1 MTTTTSQDGPGS
13 PAPDESSA
21 RSAGARLR
29 AGGPAEI
36 LAAADRVADFLAEGA
51 DHHDREGSYAPEN
64 IAAIWAAGLGNLTLP
79 AELGGVGVDLTT
91 AARVVERLAQG
102 DPATALIYVMHL
114 SHLRTL
120 VDDPGGIWPVALRDR
135 IVADS
140 LAGPALINALRVE
153 PELGT
158 PARGGVPATR
168 ARRAVNADG
177 QPTWRLNGRKIYST
191 GSYGLAWMNVWGATE
206 SDDPDGQ
213 RTGFFVVPA
222 DTPGVEIVDTWDHL
236 GMRASVSHDVVFHDV
251 EIPSDYAVGLQA
263 PDQGMDP
270 AAARNQGWVSALL
283 ISIYTGVLKSGRDW
297 LAGYLNDRVPT
308 NLGASLATL
317 PRFQAAV
324 GEIEV
329 LAYTNERLLFG
340 FTADIDAGGERA
352 AAAGPGISI
361 IKVVVTNNVIRGLE
375 SALGLIGNPGLSYHH
390 PLQRHYRNALCSRIH
405 TPQDD
410 VVLTAT
416 GRAVLTH

>member
-1 MTTTTSQDGPGS
+1 MTITTSQDAS
-13 PAPDESSA
+13 DVPAPDVPA
-21 RSAGARLR
+21 DARLR

-36 LAAADRVADFLAEGA
+36 LAAADRAADLLAEGA
-51 DHHDREGSYAPEN
+51 DRHDREGSYAPEN

-79 AELGGVGVDLTT
+79 TELGGVGADLTT

-114 SHLRTL
+114 AHLRIL
-120 VDDPGGIWPVALRDR
+120 VDDPGGIWPVELRDR
-135 IVADS
+135 IVAES
-140 LAGPALINALRVE
+140 LAGPALVNALRVE

-168 ARRAVNADG
+168 GVRAVGANG
-177 QPTWRLNGRKIYST
+177 QPVWRLNGRKIYST
-191 GSYGLAWMNVWGATE
+191 GSYGLRWMNVWGATGT
-206 SDDPDGQ
+206 DDPDGQ
-213 RTGFFVVPA
+213 RIGWFVVPA

-251 EIPSDYAVGLQA
+251 ELPFGHAVGLQA
-263 PDQGMDP
+263 PGAGPDP
-270 AAARNQGWVSALL
+270 AALRTLGWISALL
-283 ISIYTGVLKSGRDW
+283 IAIYTGVLKSGRDW
-297 LAGYLNDRVPT
+297 LAGYLNERVPT

-317 PRFQAAV
+317 PRFQSAV
-324 GEIEV
+324 GEIET
-329 LAYTNERLLFG
+329 LAYTNERLLYS
-340 FTADIDAGGERA
+340 FTADIDAGGDRA

-416 GRAVLTH
+416 GRSVLAR